1 MMVGLA
7 MTEPGFGLC
16 GERLVLLDALS
27 DVSVKYSSIANELV
41 DLAGTSRRPEFEHTT
56 RRIDVARS
64 EYEAASTSLRD
75 HEVAHGC
82 GTDPERGGAFCSD
95 ARLIFVVC
103 SPILEPYR
111 SVDAW
116 S

>member
-1 MMVGLA
+1 MA
-7 MTEPGFGLC
+7 EAGFGLC

-27 DVSVKYSSIANELV
+27 DASVKYSSFANELV

-56 RRIDVARS
+56 RRIEVARS

-82 GTDPERGGAFCSD
+82 GLTQDAGGD
-95 ARLIFVVC
+95 AAMRTPHI
-103 SPILEPYR
+103 
-111 SVDAW
+111 A
-116 S
+116 